1 MEEIG
6 KSVIKYIYIEKRQK
20 IYYKINLHSKSYIYM
35 LEKNKIRQQVPVEK
49 EKSVVN
55 NVSIVDRKRK

>member
-1 MEEIG
+1 
-6 KSVIKYIYIEKRQK
+6 
-20 IYYKINLHSKSYIYM
+20 M